1 MSSKF
6 PFNPIVQDTKK
17 GKLRYVRNL
26 FPYKGYIHNYGA
38 IPQTWEDP
46 AHVDSNTGAKGDGDP
61 IDVCEIGEQVGYVGQ
76 VKQVKVLGCVALI
89 DEGETDWKVLAIDI
103 KDPLADKVDTLEDVE
118 KHFPGLIGA
127 TRHWFRDYKKPD
139 GKPANEFAFEG
150 KAKDADFTLDI
161 IDSCYK
167 AWKEGL
173 LNGTSSEA
181 NYDNANA
188 TIKGSKGYKP
198 EEAKDIA
205 KGGASY
211 THEAPAGDEKWY
223 YYEQE
228 KL

>member
-46 AHVDSNTGAKGDGDP
+46 AHIDVNTQAKGDGDP

-76 VKQVKVLGCVALI
+76 VKQVKVIGSVALI

-103 KDPLADKVDTLEDVE
+103 KDPIADKVNTLADVE
-118 KHFPGLIGA
+118 EYFPGLIAA
-127 TRHWFRDYKKPD
+127 TRHWFKDYKRPD
-139 GKPANEFAFEG
+139 GKPANVFAFDGE
-150 KAKDADFTLDI
+150 AKGDEFTLKI
-161 IDSCYK
+161 IDECHA
-167 AWKEGL
+167 AWKQGL

-181 NYDNANA
+181 NYDGANA
-188 TIKGSKGYKP
+188 TIKESKGYSP
-198 EEAKDIA
+198 EAAASVA
-205 KGGASY
+205 KGGVALKV
-211 THEAPAGDEKWY
+211 EEPIGDEKWY
-223 YYEQE
+223 YF
-228 KL
+228 K

>member
-46 AHVDSNTGAKGDGDP
+46 AHVDVNTGAKGDGDP
-61 IDVCEIGEQVGYVGQ
+61 IDVCEIGEEVGHVGQ
-76 VKQVKVLGCVALI
+76 VKQVKVLGTVALI
-89 DEGETDWKVLAIDI
+89 DEGETDWKVIAIDV
-103 KDPLADKVDTLEDVE
+103 KDPLADKLNSLSDVE
-118 KHFPGLIGA
+118 EHFPGLLAA
-127 TRHWFRDYKKPD
+127 TRHWFRDYKRPD
-139 GKPANEFAFEG
+139 GKPSNEFAFGG
-150 KAKDADFTLDI
+150 KAKEADFTLEI
-161 IDSCYK
+161 IDACHK

-181 NYDNANA
+181 NYDNTNA
-188 TIKGSKGYKP
+188 TLEGSKGYKP
-198 EEAKDIA
+198 EDAKKIE
-205 KGGASY
+205 GSRFSY
-211 THEAPAGDEKWY
+211 QPPAGDEKWY
-223 YYEQE
+223 YFEQ